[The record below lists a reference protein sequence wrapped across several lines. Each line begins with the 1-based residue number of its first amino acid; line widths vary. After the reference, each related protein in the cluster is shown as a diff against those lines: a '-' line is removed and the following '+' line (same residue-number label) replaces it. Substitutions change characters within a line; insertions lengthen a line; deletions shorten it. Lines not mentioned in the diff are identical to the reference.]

1 MDGKALLGVMCGSE
15 GGDKGDGT
23 APGEG
28 AGVGGGCE
36 IASSEEVGEV
46 G

>member
-1 MDGKALLGVMCGSE
+1 MCGSE
-15 GGDKGDGT
+15 EGGVEVDGT

-36 IASSEEVGEV
+36 IAGSEEMGEV